1 MALAWIDWL
10 LVLAYFAIT
19 IGISVYYYKIA
30 SKDTGEYFL
39 SGRNMPWWLAGTS
52 MVAAAF
58 AADTPLAVAELVA
71 EEGVAGNWLWWNML
85 MGGMLTVF
93 FFARLWRRSG
103 VLTDV
108 EFVEFRYSGKPAAW
122 LRGIK
127 ALYFGLL
134 FNAIILGWVTLAM
147 ETIIE
152 VLFPG
157 ITVFGYESFMVLG
170 TEISAALV
178 ICGGLIII
186 VALYTLLAGLYG
198 VVIAGF
204 FQFIIAL
211 VGTILLA
218 ILALRVPEVGGMSG
232 LLDQLPE
239 ETFRFTPSLGQTAQG
254 AVVLTLSW
262 AAFIGYIGVQWWASW
277 YPGNEPGGGGYIAQR
292 MMSAKDEKHSLFSTL
307 WFNVAHYCLRPWPW
321 IITALVALV
330 LYPDLDN
337 PRHGFVMV
345 MRDVLPPGMLGLLFA
360 AFLAAFMS
368 TFSTQINW
376 GTSYIIN
383 DFWRRFLKSDGS
395 ERYYVFISRIV
406 TFVLALFSFIITTQL
421 DAIFEA
427 WQILLTASGGLG
439 LVLIIRWYW
448 WRVNAWSELTA
459 TLVPIFMAVLYAF
472 GVPVPGLEHDFP
484 VSLFYVVA
492 ITTAAW
498 LLVTFLTQPDSNELL
513 DKFYRKVRPGG
524 PGWKPFRDRHPD
536 VEPDSNLGSLFVNW
550 ILGVAMVYLILFG
563 IGHLLFLRPLYGIL
577 CLAGAALAVGYLYW
591 DLSHRGFDVVLE
603 QDDTENSD
611 ESDEE
616 NKQSDT

>member
-484 VSLFYVVA
+484 VSLFYIVA